1 MEKWASKT
9 ETLGSWLSLPD
20 SHAAETVARVD
31 FDYVC
36 VDMQHGIADYQV
48 AAVMLQASSKLR
60 LSKMTTPAGGYSTFD
75 LPTAARA
82 VSCGARVCVHAYP
95 YACVCP

>member
-1 MEKWASKT
+1 MPNALMEKWAANT

-20 SHAAETVARVD
+20 SHAAETVARID

-48 AAVMLQASSKLR
+48 AAVTVSYTHL
-60 LSKMTTPAGGYSTFD
+60 T
-75 LPTAARA
+75 LPTKRI
-82 VSCGARVCVHAYP
+82 V
-95 YACVCP
+95 